1 MKKQNYLKAFLPWQS
16 EFDRHYACWA
26 NNHRGWAKM
35 KKTNKR
41 LAKKRERRTWKRE
54 VDSIAADNG

>member
-1 MKKQNYLKAFLPWQS
+1 MKKQNIWLPCLPWQS

-35 KKTNKR
+35 KRYNRR
-41 LAKKRERRTWKRE
+41 LAKKRGKQKLRKELDEWLKR
-54 VDSIAADNG
+54 N